1 MEKLQAISSEA
12 SAEDAVSFTPFSIK
26 PSVISSPNGE
36 GLSLDS
42 LRLIASVSWTTS
54 RGRGSCS

>member
-12 SAEDAVSFTPFSIK
+12 SAEDAVSFTLFSIK
-26 PSVISSPNGE
+26 PSLISSPNSE
-36 GLSLDS
+36 GLSLDT
-42 LRLIASVSWTTS
+42 LRLMASVSWTMS